1 MAATRWRVRRVH
13 QEIAPDIEVDQ
24 EVAAGESRCT
34 AYHRADGAQSPT
46 RCSGDVFGG
55 DFASLVKQATPLG
68 YFKSIQSRLIDGGEV
83 GTVDLA
89 QSLGADY
96 PYGIISDAY
105 DPVVWGEDEPAE
117 HKAYVEHL
125 KATMKN
131 EYGSGWAIVGY
142 QSIVAIAEGV
152 KKAGGT
158 DSDKVAKALEGLT
171 FDTPVGKRTF
181 NAKTH
186 ETEAGEFWSE
196 MVKDPK
202 VPFAVMKKAE
212 YIDPTPLL
220 K

>member
-1 MAATRWRVRRVH
+1 M
-13 QEIAPDIEVDQ
+13 
-24 EVAAGESRCT
+24 
-34 AYHRADGAQSPT
+34 
-46 RCSGDVFGG
+46 
-55 DFASLVKQATPLG
+55 
-68 YFKSIQSRLIDGGEV
+68 
-83 GTVDLA
+83 
-89 QSLGADY
+89 
-96 PYGIISDAY
+96 
-105 DPVVWGEDEPAE
+105 
-117 HKAYVEHL
+117 
-125 KATMKN
+125 
-131 EYGSGWAIVGY
+131 
-142 QSIVAIAEGV
+142 AEGV

-158 DSDKVAKALEGLT
+158 DSDKVTKALEGLT